1 MTENHKDRLEDRLKE
16 QSQTWKTSSIIL
28 ETLISHSWTWPTNW
42 GGYCLYSICLI
53 LARSI
58 VFIIDQFAYPSIYSC
73 FFRIQSWNCVC
84 VYVNW
89 SVFYTLSRIVRNC
102 YIIWELIIQRF
113 IECCQ
118 SAWVRFGSGLGAFIN
133 RLSAQWA
140 FCVVFFFFFWM
151 SRSRSRSKQDQE
163 DEKRRWRSWPLRSW
177 RALPVAGTSTI
188 YHLPSSYWF
197 CAYTLDNM
205 LDLFGVSY
213 ARKNWD
219 FITLCVFFFWACLD
233 NNDIYESGY
242 CFYLFF
248 HLGVLQ
254 QLVEY
259 DLAANSISITCK
271 FELYVNA
278 AFPLFTLFYQPN
290 LTT

>member
-16 QSQTWKTSSIIL
+16 QTQTWKTSSIIL

-89 SVFYTLSRIVRNC
+89 SMFYTLSRIVRNC

-133 RLSAQWA
+133 RWSAQWA
-140 FCVVFFFFFWM
+140 FCVVFFFFLNVKIKIKIKT
-151 SRSRSRSKQDQE
+151 RSR
-163 DEKRRWRSWPLRSW
+163 RRKTKMKIMTTTILASTPRCRHVHHIP
-177 RALPVAGTSTI
+177 STI
-188 YHLPSSYWF
+188 
-197 CAYTLDNM
+197 
-205 LDLFGVSY
+205 
-213 ARKNWD
+213 
-219 FITLCVFFFWACLD
+219 
-233 NNDIYESGY
+233 
-242 CFYLFF
+242 
-248 HLGVLQ
+248 
-254 QLVEY
+254 
-259 DLAANSISITCK
+259 
-271 FELYVNA
+271 
-278 AFPLFTLFYQPN
+278 
-290 LTT
+290 